1 MTKVKFDIASQVPS
15 KKNNK
20 RILKNSRTGKMFIAS
35 SEKFNEWHNQAMMDL
50 CFRLN
55 KDRGIFRDKQVEI
68 ELTFYNSDNR
78 RHDLD
83 NMTSSVLDLL
93 VDAEFIDDDCCRVVS
108 KVTVIAGGMT
118 EERHTT
124 YLFGLFVIPRTR
136 KVTKVLVEMKDGE
149 NTERFLRKPSECF
162 KVIDGGNS
170 DA

>member
-1 MTKVKFDIASQVPS
+1 MTKVKFDIAGQVPS

-20 RILKNSRTGKMFIAS
+20 RLLKNARTGKMFIAS

-55 KDRGIFRDKQVEI
+55 KDRGVFCGKQVEI

-93 VDAEFIDDDCCRVVS
+93 VDAGFIDDDCCKVVN
-108 KVTVIAGGMT
+108 KVTVIFGGVDRQAPRVKV
-118 EERHTT
+118 EINSVER
-124 YLFGLFVIPRTR
+124 
-136 KVTKVLVEMKDGE
+136 K
-149 NTERFLRKPSECF
+149 
-162 KVIDGGNS
+162 
-170 DA
+170 

>member
-1 MTKVKFDIASQVPS
+1 MTKVKFDIAGQVPS

-83 NMTSSVLDLL
+83 NMASSILDLL
-93 VDAEFIDDDCCRVVS
+93 VDAGYLEDDCCGIVNRLIISFGGVDRKNPRVE
-108 KVTVIAGGMT
+108 VTIT
-118 EERHTT
+118 ELAE
-124 YLFGLFVIPRTR
+124 
-136 KVTKVLVEMKDGE
+136 
-149 NTERFLRKPSECF
+149 
-162 KVIDGGNS
+162 
-170 DA
+170 

>member
-1 MTKVKFDIASQVPS
+1 MTKVKFDIAGQVPS

-20 RILKNSRTGKMFIAS
+20 RLLKNSRTGKMFIAS

-55 KDRGIFRDKQVEI
+55 KDRGVFRDKQVEI

-93 VDAEFIDDDCCRVVS
+93 VDAEFIDDDCCGIVNRLMISFGGVDRKNPRVE
-108 KVTVIAGGMT
+108 VTIT
-118 EERHTT
+118 ELAE
-124 YLFGLFVIPRTR
+124 
-136 KVTKVLVEMKDGE
+136 
-149 NTERFLRKPSECF
+149 
-162 KVIDGGNS
+162 
-170 DA
+170 